1 MLWNQQ
7 MQTDPSKSKNKTD
20 ININDNERGTCLLID
35 VAISGGRNVIKKV
48 VEIILK
54 CKDLIIEI

>member
-1 MLWNQQ
+1 
-7 MQTDPSKSKNKTD
+7 MQTDPSTPKNKTD
-20 ININDNERGTCLLID
+20 ININYNEIGTCLLID

-48 VEIILK
+48 VEMILK

>member
-7 MQTDPSKSKNKTD
+7 MLTDPSTPKNKTD

>member
-1 MLWNQQ
+1 

-48 VEIILK
+48 VEMILK

>member
-1 MLWNQQ
+1 ML
-7 MQTDPSKSKNKTD
+7 TDPSTPKNKTD

-48 VEIILK
+48 VEMILK